1 MPDFS
6 NDSGQMRNQLQ
17 LTVLSAEILKREL
30 NKDHDI
36 SLSCNISELP
46 NYHCN
51 LVFQQ
56 KQQDIGP
63 IGFLKF
69 DGKRPLV
76 SAVINL
82 GEKNFSDFLEL
93 LKYSPPRHA
102 SIFLFTDSYN
112 EEFLLSRSFT
122 QPGISVDIRDISWRY
137 PLI

>member
-1 MPDFS
+1 MPDLS
-6 NDSGQMRNQLQ
+6 DDAGQMRNQLQ

-30 NKDHDI
+30 DKVHDI
-36 SLSCNISELP
+36 SISCNISELP

-63 IGFLKF
+63 IGFLQF
-69 DGKRPLV
+69 DAKRPLV
-76 SAVINL
+76 NAVINL
-82 GEKNFSDFLEL
+82 GEKNFLDFLEL